1 MFAWL
6 ADGADPDQAA
16 AAIGTLPP
24 PARLVYRAIWKPR
37 YARTPRW

>member
-1 MFAWL
+1 MFAWM
-6 ADGADPDQAA
+6 ADGADPDEAA

-37 YARTPRW
+37 YRRTPRW